1 MEALRAA
8 VRALLEGVEVP
19 LARAQHV
26 RRPRPERAWIDPGA
40 ARRRQRAGRPDRCAG
55 CLPDRVLDLFCD
67 DSAFGE
73 WRSVA
78 KAIGVS
84 LEGDS
89 ILGLRQP
96 LSLGGTMT
104 AGNLVVADLFEY
116 YESTAEV
123 LANLR

>member
-1 MEALRAA
+1 M
-8 VRALLEGVEVP
+8 
-19 LARAQHV
+19 
-26 RRPRPERAWIDPGA
+26 
-40 ARRRQRAGRPDRCAG
+40 
-55 CLPDRVLDLFCD
+55 
-67 DSAFGE
+67 
-73 WRSVA
+73 
-78 KAIGVS
+78 S